1 MAEERIEFKIIV
13 DDTGALVGLRSV
25 NKEFKDIDLTT
36 KNAKSSVEALNQAIG
51 NTGKGVNV
59 KSIKIT
65 SEEYQKLIKTQNQ
78 LKNSS
83 GAATSAALELA
94 RVVQD
99 APYGIRGMGNN
110 ITQLASQLAFAT
122 KDAGGFV
129 GALKQMG
136 SAMIGPL
143 GIVFAIS
150 AVVSYFDFMYGAQKK
165 VKEATEETTEAL
177 KDQDEILVLISSNYL
192 KFGKN
197 KELNDYYSRALIQRS
212 PKLKKILEDENKS
225 QEEKNKA
232 ISDFVR
238 LKELEIDNE
247 NRLIKVKELKVSLD
261 EKEKEIR
268 EKYSKDL
275 AGVKGTK
282 AEANLITKMNKE
294 ISNSTINT
302 RNSIEESL
310 SDYIAFSS
318 EIQRL
323 ESILFPK
330 EEKKSTR
337 EIETVSLSVFD
348 ENVFDAES
356 ITLLG
361 KINDLNQQIEL
372 LSAETEEDKLNIKLK
387 WLQIGLKEE
396 EVARIDALEKD
407 YQDYE
412 NNLTKKYDKE
422 EEKNKELL
430 AKGKTTQNEFDAW
443 QQNAVAKVLELS
455 NVAEQNKD
463 VGVQAIM
470 DEYEKLIKKYEELYG
485 IRLKA
490 LGMSDDED
498 EKSKEFDALSSY
510 IESYKVLMGGLTDF
524 INGEF
529 ERQLTIEQ
537 NKTNALNEELNNRLI
552 NENLSKEQRAS
563 IQNEIAR
570 NDEAL
575 RKKQDEIAKKKFQ
588 TEKAFNI
595 STAIID
601 TYAGATRALNDKT
614 VPSTIARFAL
624 AGATI
629 ASGLLQVA
637 SIARQKFQSSS
648 ASTPIRT
655 SGGGGSGAGM
665 GDRSFNFNLVGN
677 NRENQLVNAIQG
689 QFNQPLKAYVVSRD
703 MSNQQQLDANIVNSA
718 RF

>member
-1 MAEERIEFKIIV
+1 MADQNINYKITVDVESGTASLRDLKGKIIANKIPLSELRQEFGNFAKTV
-13 DDTGALVGLRSV
+13 NATDFNKFKQGLDSATKSQQ
-25 NKEFKDIDLTT
+25 NL
-36 KNAKSSVEALNQAIG
+36 KNA
-51 NTGKGVNV
+51 
-59 KSIKIT
+59 
-65 SEEYQKLIKTQNQ
+65 
-78 LKNSS
+78 S
-83 GAATSAALELA
+83 GSATSAALELG
-94 RVVQD
+94 RVIQD
-99 APYGIRGMGNN
+99 APYGIRGMANN

-122 KDAGGFV
+122 KDAGSFKGAIKEMI
-129 GALKQMG
+129 GALN
-136 SAMIGPL
+136 GPL
-143 GIVFAIS
+143 GVVLAIS
-150 AVVSYFDFMYGAQKK
+150 AVVSILDFLYGANKKATESVNEFNNSIADSYTKINRMEVLKGVMDDNTQSVDNQKQAFKELKEMGYDPAKKSLDEFIESQKK
-165 VKEATEETTEAL
+165 LVVVTAGIKAVE
-177 KDQDEILVLISSNYL
+177 DE
-192 KFGKN
+192 
-197 KELNDYYSRALIQRS
+197 
-212 PKLKKILEDENKS
+212 LKKIMMERLDLQARFREEMKVLLDEDAYGKDISKAVLEQIKLDK
-225 QEEKNKA
+225 QELDKKESDLKA
-232 ISDFVR
+232 D
-238 LKELEIDNE
+238 LDG
-247 NRLIKVKELKVSLD
+247 LIRRSLD
-261 EKEKEIR
+261 LTDFKDKETKGG
-268 EKYSKDL
+268 KTSDL
-275 AGVKGTK
+275 L
-282 AEANLITKMNKE
+282 N
-294 ISNSTINT
+294 
-302 RNSIEESL
+302 
-310 SDYIAFSS
+310 
-318 EIQRL
+318 
-323 ESILFPK
+323 
-330 EEKKSTR
+330 
-337 EIETVSLSVFD
+337 LSVFNP
-348 ENVFDAES
+348 EAFDVES

-412 NNLTKKYDKE
+412 DNLVKKYDKE

-430 AKGKTTQNEFDAW
+430 AKGKITKNEFDTW
-443 QQNAVAKVLELS
+443 QQNAVFKLLELS

-463 VGVQAIM
+463 SGVQTIIA
-470 DEYEKLIKKYEELYG
+470 EYDKLRAKYEELYG

-490 LGMSDDED
+490 LGVSDDEG
-498 EKSKEFDALSSY
+498 EQQKEFDKLSHY
-510 IESYKVLMGGLTDF
+510 VKVYKELMSGVTDF
-524 INGEF
+524 IDGEF

-537 NKTNALNEELNNRLI
+537 NKTNALNEELNNRLL

-563 IQNEIAR
+563 IQNEIAK

>member
-1 MAEERIEFKIIV
+1 MADQNINYKITVDVESGTASLRDLKGKIIANKIPLSELRQEFGNFAKTV
-13 DDTGALVGLRSV
+13 NATDFNKFKQGLDSATKSQQ
-25 NKEFKDIDLTT
+25 NL
-36 KNAKSSVEALNQAIG
+36 KNA
-51 NTGKGVNV
+51 
-59 KSIKIT
+59 
-65 SEEYQKLIKTQNQ
+65 
-78 LKNSS
+78 S
-83 GAATSAALELA
+83 GSATSAALELG
-94 RVVQD
+94 RVIQD
-99 APYGIRGMGNN
+99 APYGIRGMANN

-122 KDAGGFV
+122 KDAGSFKGAIKEMI
-129 GALKQMG
+129 GALN
-136 SAMIGPL
+136 GPL
-143 GIVFAIS
+143 GVVLAIS
-150 AVVSYFDFMYGAQKK
+150 AVVSILDFLYGANKKATESVNEFNNSIADSYTKINRMEVLKGVMDDNTQSVDNQKQAFKELKEMGYDPAKKSLDEFIESQKK
-165 VKEATEETTEAL
+165 LVVVTAGIKAVE
-177 KDQDEILVLISSNYL
+177 DE
-192 KFGKN
+192 
-197 KELNDYYSRALIQRS
+197 
-212 PKLKKILEDENKS
+212 LKKIMMERLDLQARFREEMKVLLDEDAYGKDISKAVLEQIKLDK
-225 QEEKNKA
+225 QELDKKESDLKA
-232 ISDFVR
+232 D
-238 LKELEIDNE
+238 LDG
-247 NRLIKVKELKVSLD
+247 LIRRSLD
-261 EKEKEIR
+261 LTDFKDKETKGG
-268 EKYSKDL
+268 KTSDL
-275 AGVKGTK
+275 L
-282 AEANLITKMNKE
+282 N
-294 ISNSTINT
+294 
-302 RNSIEESL
+302 
-310 SDYIAFSS
+310 
-318 EIQRL
+318 
-323 ESILFPK
+323 
-330 EEKKSTR
+330 
-337 EIETVSLSVFD
+337 LSVFNP
-348 ENVFDAES
+348 EAFDVES

-412 NNLTKKYDKE
+412 DNLVKKYDKE